1 MVGGDFANI
10 LKLYTV
16 IFNRK
21 LVLMKALD
29 EDYVRHYI
37 AEIVLALEYLR
48 NK

>member
-16 IFNRK
+16 YFK
-21 LVLMKALD
+21 LLFILKALD